1 MWIFSMYLY
10 LLWIHC
16 IFMSALIRRQVWI
29 KLHNT
34 IIKMSSSAAVT
45 REFPHC
51 GKYKVYII
59 IITIGFFLM
68 YKCCVF
74 FSLPGTSHN
83 GGYSHDAVM
92 YALTECGI
100 CHIDTA
106 KRYGCEAELG
116 KAVRESGLPRSDLWL
131 TNKLWPGDY
140 GYTAAKKACL
150 DSCLEMGVEYFG
162 MPSDW

>member
-1 MWIFSMYLY
+1 ML
-10 LLWIHC
+10 
-16 IFMSALIRRQVWI
+16 
-29 KLHNT
+29 
-34 IIKMSSSAAVT
+34 
-45 REFPHC
+45 
-51 GKYKVYII
+51 
-59 IITIGFFLM
+59 
-68 YKCCVF
+68 
-74 FSLPGTSHN
+74 FSLSGTSHN

-100 CHIDTA
+100 RHIDTA

-150 DSCLEMGVEYFG
+150 DSCLKMGVEYFG
-162 MPSDW
+162 MPSD

>member
-1 MWIFSMYLY
+1 ML
-10 LLWIHC
+10 
-16 IFMSALIRRQVWI
+16 
-29 KLHNT
+29 
-34 IIKMSSSAAVT
+34 
-45 REFPHC
+45 
-51 GKYKVYII
+51 
-59 IITIGFFLM
+59 
-68 YKCCVF
+68 CV

-140 GYTAAKKACL
+140 GYTAAKKACV

-162 MPSDW
+162 MLSEQTSQNKRLE